1 MPINERNPAR
11 PLFSEY
17 VRLIDY
23 VSSGRV
29 PGCKAYRPCNKRT
42 PNEGKQPSNLKHD
55 PLNHAARTRFPR
67 SMPGH
72 QTTGVPCHYYPR
84 ITFHL
89 LRPQRLVRYI
99 FT

>member
-29 PGCKAYRPCNKRT
+29 LGCKAYRPSNKRT
-42 PNEGKQPSNLKHD
+42 PNEGKQPNYLKHY
-55 PLNHAARTRFPR
+55 PLNNAARTR
-67 SMPGH
+67 
-72 QTTGVPCHYYPR
+72 
-84 ITFHL
+84 I
-89 LRPQRLVRYI
+89 I
-99 FT
+99 